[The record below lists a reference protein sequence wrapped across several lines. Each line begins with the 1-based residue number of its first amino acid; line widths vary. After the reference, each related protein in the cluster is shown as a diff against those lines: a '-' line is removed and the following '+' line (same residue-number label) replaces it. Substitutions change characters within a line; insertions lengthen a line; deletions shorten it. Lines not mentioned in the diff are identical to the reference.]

1 MKLQTVAAGGITVAM
16 ARQPTESWIEDNHAY
31 VIRGGNPIHGT
42 VKPGG
47 NKNAALPMLAAAL
60 LAEGTVR
67 IRNLPRI
74 RDVEVMI
81 ELLAGLGARVG
92 ELAHG
97 QLEVTA
103 NTLERFDADPDL
115 AGQVRAS
122 FLLAGPLLARWGRA
136 ELPRP
141 GGDRIGR
148 RPLDT
153 HIHAFLDFG
162 ARVDVEPD
170 RYVLTAADGLTGAD
184 VFLHEMSVMGTEN
197 AVMAAALARG
207 TSTIRNAA
215 SEPHV
220 QELCRMVGAMGCEI
234 DGIGTNTLRVEG
246 GGALNGVD
254 VEIGPDPVEVGSFIG
269 LAAVTGGELRIT
281 GARPDD
287 HHRMTRI
294 AYDRLGIRWQTEGD
308 DIVVPGDQELVIRDD
323 LQGGIPKID
332 DGPWPAFPPDLTS
345 IAVVLATQA
354 KGTILIHE
362 KMFESRLF
370 WVDRL
375 IAMGARI
382 VLCDPHRVVVVG
394 PSQLHGQV
402 LASPDI
408 RAGMALVIAALC
420 ARGSSVIHNIH
431 QVERGYES
439 LHERLCALGADVER
453 VER

>member
-1 MKLQTVAAGGITVAM
+1 MKLQTAAAGGITVAM
-16 ARQPTESWIEDNHAY
+16 ARQQTEGLIEDDHAY
-31 VIRGGNPIHGT
+31 VIRGGNPIQGT
-42 VKPGG
+42 VTPGG

-60 LAEGTVR
+60 LAEAPVR
-67 IRNLPRI
+67 IRNLPQI
-74 RDVEVMI
+74 RDVKVMI
-81 ELLAGLGARVG
+81 QLLADLGAGVTESPQG
-92 ELAHG
+92 D
-97 QLEVTA
+97 LEVTA
-103 NTLERFDADPDL
+103 NTIERFHADPDL

-162 ARVDVEPD
+162 ATVDVEPD
-170 RYVLTAADGLTGAD
+170 RYVLTAPDGLTGAD

-197 AVMAAALARG
+197 AVMAAARARG

-220 QELCRMVGAMGCEI
+220 QELCLMVEAMGCEI
-234 DGIGTNTLRVEG
+234 EGIGTNTLRVQG
-246 GGALNGVD
+246 TDALAGVD
-254 VEIGPDPVEVGSFIG
+254 VEIGPDLVEVGSFIG
-269 LAAVTGGELRIT
+269 LAAVTGGALRIT
-281 GARPDD
+281 DAEPEH
-287 HHRMTRI
+287 HHRMT
-294 AYDRLGIRWQTEGD
+294 ALGFARLGIRWSTEGN
-308 DIVVPGDQELVIRDD
+308 DIVVPAEQELVVQDD
-323 LQGGIPKID
+323 LHGAIPKID

-345 IAVVLATQA
+345 IMVVLATQST
-354 KGTILIHE
+354 GTILIHE

-382 VLCDPHRVVVVG
+382 VLCDPHRAVVVG
-394 PSQLHGQV
+394 PSKLRGQN

-408 RAGMALVIAALC
+408 RAGMALVIAALV
-420 ARGSSVIHNIH
+420 AEGESVIHNIR
-431 QVERGYES
+431 QVERGYQN
-439 LHERLCALGADVER
+439 LHTRLNELGADVER
-453 VER
+453 IEE

>member
-1 MKLQTVAAGGITVAM
+1 MMLQTGAAGGITVAM
-16 ARQPTESWIEDNHAY
+16 ARQRTEGLIEDDHAY
-31 VIRGGNPIHGT
+31 VIRGGNPIQGT
-42 VKPGG
+42 VTPGG

-60 LAEGTVR
+60 LAEAPVR
-67 IRNLPRI
+67 IRNLPQI
-74 RDVEVMI
+74 RDVEVMTQ
-81 ELLAGLGARVG
+81 LLADLGAGVTESPQG
-92 ELAHG
+92 D
-97 QLEVTA
+97 LEVTA
-103 NTLERFDADPDL
+103 NTIERFHADPDL

-162 ARVDVEPD
+162 GQVDVEPD
-170 RYVLTAADGLTGAD
+170 RYVLTAPDGLAGAD

-197 AVMAAALARG
+197 AVMAAARARG

-220 QELCRMVGAMGCEI
+220 QELCRMVEAMGCEI
-234 DGIGTNTLRVEG
+234 EGIGTNTLRVQG
-246 GGALNGVD
+246 TDALDGVD
-254 VEIGPDPVEVGSFIG
+254 VEIGPDLVEVGSFIG

-281 GARPDD
+281 GARPDQ

-294 AYDRLGIRWQTEGD
+294 AYDRLGIRWHTDGD
-308 DIVVPGDQELVIRDD
+308 DIVVPADQELVIRDD

-345 IAVVLATQA
+345 IAVVLATQT

-420 ARGSSVIHNIH
+420 AEGSSVIHNIH

>member
-1 MKLQTVAAGGITVAM
+1 
-16 ARQPTESWIEDNHAY
+16 
-31 VIRGGNPIHGT
+31 
-42 VKPGG
+42 
-47 NKNAALPMLAAAL
+47 MLAATL
-60 LAEGTVR
+60 LTEGRVV

-74 RDVEVMI
+74 RDVDVMI
-81 ELLAGLGARVG
+81 DLLADLGATVTRIGDCDLRVEAG
-92 ELAHG
+92 DVNRCEAK
-97 QLEVTA
+97 
-103 NTLERFDADPDL
+103 PDL
-115 AGQVRAS
+115 ARQIRAS
-122 FLLAGPLLARWGRA
+122 FLLAGPLLARFGRA

-162 ARVDVEPD
+162 AAVEIQPD
-170 RYVLTAADGLTGAD
+170 RYVLTADDRLAGCN
-184 VFLHEMSVMGTEN
+184 VFLQEMSVMGTEN
-197 AVMAAALARG
+197 AVMAAALADG
-207 TSTIRNAA
+207 TTVIRNAA

-220 QELCRMVGAMGCEI
+220 QELCRLLQAMGCGI
-234 DGIGTNTLRVEG
+234 DGIGTNTLIVEG
-246 GGALNGVD
+246 RDSLAGAT

-281 GARPDD
+281 DAEPQL
-287 HHRMTRI
+287 HHQMSRI
-294 AYDRLGIRWQTEGD
+294 AFARLGIRWDVDGD
-308 DIVVPGDQELVIRDD
+308 DIIVPADQELVICDD
-323 LQGGIPKID
+323 LHGAIPKID

-354 KGTILIHE
+354 CGTILIHE

-394 PSQLHGQV
+394 PAQLHGQN

-420 ARGSSVIHNIH
+420 AEGESVIHNIH
-431 QVERGYES
+431 QVERGYET
-439 LHERLCALGADVER
+439 LHERLTSLGADVER

>member
-1 MKLQTVAAGGITVAM
+1 M
-16 ARQPTESWIEDNHAY
+16 ANQNQDARGDDTHAY
-31 VIRGGNPIHGT
+31 VIRGGHPIGGT
-42 VKPGG
+42 LKPGG

-60 LAEGTVR
+60 LAEGPVTLKNV
-67 IRNLPRI
+67 PGI
-74 RDVEVMI
+74 RDVQVMLDLI
-81 ELLAGLGARVG
+81 SGLGVGVSPGDPGCWTLTSDDLQHHAPAPESAR
-92 ELAHG
+92 EI
-97 QLEVTA
+97 
-103 NTLERFDADPDL
+103 
-115 AGQVRAS
+115 RAS
-122 FLLAGPLLARWGRA
+122 FLLAGPLLTRWGRA
-136 ELPRP
+136 VLPRP

-162 ARVDVEPD
+162 ATVDVEPD
-170 RYVLTAADGLTGAD
+170 RYVMKAPGGLHGTD
-184 VFLHEMSVMGTEN
+184 LFLHEMSVMGTEN
-197 AVMAAALARG
+197 AVMAASMANG
-207 TSTIRNAA
+207 TTMIRNAA

-220 QELCRMVGAMGCEI
+220 QELCHMVNAMGGQVS
-234 DGIGTNTLRVEG
+234 GIGTNTITVEG
-246 GGALNGVD
+246 RDRLTGIE
-254 VEIGPDPVEVGSFIG
+254 VEIGPDLVEVGSFVG

-281 GARPDD
+281 GARPRD

-294 AYDRLGIRWQTEGD
+294 AFARLGIHWDEDGD
-308 DIVVPGDQELVIRDD
+308 DIVVPAQQELVIRDD
-323 LQGGIPKID
+323 LHGAIPKID

-345 IAVVLATQA
+345 IVVVLATQA
-354 KGTILIHE
+354 RGTILIHE

-408 RAGMALVIAALC
+408 RAGMALVIAALA
-420 ARGSSVIHNIH
+420 ARGESVIHNIH

-439 LHERLCALGADVER
+439 LHQRLAALGADVER
-453 VER
+453 VEK